1 MKNSVFLRFIREM
14 PEEARVAAIVT
25 LTKMSTNEE
34 DYTVLWSSANLVEV
48 LTELSKDKYWKVRR
62 EVAENPAT
70 PAKILE
76 QLSEDED
83 EVRSAVAGNPRTPP
97 AVLTELSKDKYWK
110 VRFEVAVN
118 PATPAEVLTKLSKD
132 KDEKVR
138 CNVAV
143 NSCYAKFK
151 FSKRINNF

>member
-1 MKNSVFLRFIREM
+1 M

-48 LTELSKDKYWKVRR
+48 LTELSKDK
-62 EVAENPAT
+62 
-70 PAKILE
+70 
-76 QLSEDED
+76 
-83 EVRSAVAGNPRTPP
+83 
-97 AVLTELSKDKYWK
+97 
-110 VRFEVAVN
+110 
-118 PATPAEVLTKLSKD
+118 
-132 KDEKVR
+132 DEKVR

-151 FSKRINNF
+151 FPKRIINF